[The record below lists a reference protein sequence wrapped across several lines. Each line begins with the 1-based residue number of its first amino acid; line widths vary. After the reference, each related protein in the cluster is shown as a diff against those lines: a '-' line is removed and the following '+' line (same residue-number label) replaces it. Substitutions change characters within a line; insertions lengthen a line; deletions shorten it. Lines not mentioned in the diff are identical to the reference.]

1 MNILAHSSFLSIY
14 LYLEFSIIKNLLK
27 VPGVQ
32 VRYWVPVVTSQL
44 ETETDSFSSGVLGQP
59 RLRSKTPS

>member
-32 VRYWVPVVTSQL
+32 VRYWVPVVRSQL
-44 ETETDSFSSGVLGQP
+44 ETEADPFSSGVLGQP
-59 RLRSKTPS
+59 RQRSKTPS